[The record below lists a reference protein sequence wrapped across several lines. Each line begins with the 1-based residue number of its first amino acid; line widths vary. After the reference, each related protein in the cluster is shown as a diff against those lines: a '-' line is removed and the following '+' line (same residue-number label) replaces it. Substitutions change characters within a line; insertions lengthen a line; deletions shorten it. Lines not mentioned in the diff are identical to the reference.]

1 MARRKID
8 SGSMEERRK
17 VDLSKRILQI
27 RQTFFNDSNRL
38 FSEKIAVNE
47 QALSQICNGKRN
59 AGIEI
64 VQKIIDNMQEV
75 NANWLMTGLGEMT
88 NTNEQSVG
96 DIKNSSVVGVN
107 VQGESIQINQN
118 HPDAYTT
125 LMAIVEM
132 NQKETAKFQEQIDRL
147 IAIIEKKL

>member
-1 MARRKID
+1 
-8 SGSMEERRK
+8 
-17 VDLSKRILQI
+17 
-27 RQTFFNDSNRL
+27 
-38 FSEKIAVNE
+38 
-47 QALSQICNGKRN
+47 
-59 AGIEI
+59 
-64 VQKIIDNMQEV
+64 MQEV